1 MPDLYL
7 SRDRVHK
14 RRRWIAGAV
23 AAAVVLAAI
32 LITYLI
38 LRSSDDDVRKGD
50 VVEFVP
56 EPPPKPVEE
65 KSYDWRYYH
74 RDLAHTGT
82 LPVRLSPPFKRRWTF
97 GGKVLMEFP
106 PIIAGKTLYFVRNNG
121 GTYALDSKTGRVKWK
136 KRIGLESASSPAY
149 AGGRIF
155 MTSLAGGAT
164 PGKIVSLRARDGK
177 VLWQMPLS
185 SRSESSPIVRKGVLY
200 VGSESGTL
208 YALWAR
214 TGRVKWTFKASG
226 SLKASPALSGNTLY
240 IGDYSGRMYAVW
252 ARTGKGRWSSGTSGK
267 TFGLAAG
274 NFYSTPAVAFGRV
287 YAGNTDSRVYSF
299 SAATGE
305 LAWSKSTGG
314 YVYSSP
320 AVANVEGAGPSVY
333 IGSYDGNLYAL
344 DARTGSTRW
353 TARAGGRISG
363 GPTVVGRIVYFADLD
378 STSTFGVG
386 VKTGTRLF
394 HRDRGAYNPVV
405 SDGRRIYL
413 TGYSS
418 ITALEP
424 VRNRDRQEES
434 DRRR

>member
-1 MPDLYL
+1 MPDLFI
-7 SRDRVHK
+7 SGSGVH
-14 RRRWIAGAV
+14 RRRRRIAGAI
-23 AAAVVLAAI
+23 VLLLVGVLFAG
-32 LITYLI
+32 YLV
-38 LRSSDDDVRKGD
+38 LRSSDDDVHRGEE
-50 VVEFVP
+50 VEFVP
-56 EPPPKPVEE
+56 EPAPKPVEE
-65 KSYDWRYYH
+65 RSYDWRYFH
-74 RDLAHTGT
+74 RDLAHSGH
-82 LPVRLSPPFKRRWTF
+82 LPVRLSPPFKRRWVF

-106 PIIAGKTLYFVRNNG
+106 PIVAGKTLYFVRNNG
-121 GTYALDSKTGRVKWK
+121 GTYALDSRTGRVRWK
-136 KRIGLESASSPAY
+136 KRIGVESASSPAY
-149 AGGRIF
+149 ADGRIV

-164 PGKIVSLRARDGK
+164 PGKVVALRARNGR
-177 VLWQMPLS
+177 VLWQLPLS
-185 SRSESSPIVRKGVLY
+185 SRSESSPIVRRGVVYL
-200 VGSESGTL
+200 GSESGTL
-208 YALWAR
+208 YAIWAR
-214 TGRVKWTFKASG
+214 TGRIKWTFKASG

-240 IGDYSGRMYAVW
+240 IGDYTGRMYAVW
-252 ARTGKGRWSSGTSGK
+252 ARTGSQRWSTGTSGS

-344 DARTGSTRW
+344 DARTGAVRW

-363 GPTVVGRIVYFADLD
+363 GPSVVGRIVYFADLD

-405 SDGRRIYL
+405 SDGRRLYL

-424 VRNRDRQEES
+424 AKQGERASRGRAGN
-434 DRRR
+434 